1 MSKVNLKYV
10 FYFLVISLSAYLLVN
25 TLILNSSNKIEDFSV
40 IRPINVQNS
49 SIRGDISNTPPASFN
64 YELSAVRLGDE
75 NTSVIVKKGGKEYV
89 VQINELLE
97 NKYKLIQVDKSVI
110 IFEFQGKK
118 FTINNRFSMNN
129 FFKKSLLVTTLCAFF
144 IVHAQ
149 ETFILNYE
157 DVDIKKVTQ
166 DIANFSKKTI
176 ILDPRV
182 KGKVTIFSNSLLSSD
197 EVWDVYL
204 RTIQVNGFSALN
216 DENFVRIV
224 PENEATRDQNSG
236 ESGGEFI
243 TRVIELKNR
252 SSVELLPLIKPIAGR
267 QANVSSIA
275 SINSLLIVDRKSN
288 VERITE
294 VVKSLDEDNTASVTI
309 VDLKNLSSV
318 EAVRIL
324 EKLKSQNNP
333 TINNFAAISFSASN
347 SVIVSANSITTNII
361 KETLQQLDADAIS
374 EGSVAV
380 IYLKYANAEEVAG
393 IVSSI
398 ASRFISSE
406 SEKPIVTYHAP
417 TNSVVVSSDESNI
430 ATIKNLISKLDI
442 RRAQVLVEAIVV
454 ELSETAARS
463 LGVET
468 IFAGAE
474 DGEIPIGITR
484 FQNGTGPDLLGLTG
498 SAIESGDNANFSNIA
513 ANSLLNS
520 QGIIAGI
527 GRISEDDDSMI
538 AIINAIDA
546 DKNSNILTTTSL
558 LAMDNEEAS
567 TVIGQEIPIT
577 TGESL
582 GSNNTNPFRTTSREE
597 VGIKLSIKPQ
607 INEGNSVILE
617 IKQEVSGVAG
627 PLTGT
632 TDLITNKRT
641 IETTVLVDNNQ
652 IIVLGGLV
660 DEDIQEDIQRVPVLG
675 SIPILGK
682 LFQSSSESKVKKN
695 LMVFLRPKIL
705 VDSESVSQIS
715 TEKYNF
721 IKAEQL
727 LKQQSKLIDLTEDK

>member
-1 MSKVNLKYV
+1 MNS
-10 FYFLVISLSAYLLVN
+10 FLRKSFLMTICC
-25 TLILNSSNKIEDFSV
+25 IF
-40 IRPINVQNS
+40 INVQ
-49 SIRGDISNTPPASFN
+49 
-64 YELSAVRLGDE
+64 
-75 NTSVIVKKGGKEYV
+75 
-89 VQINELLE
+89 
-97 NKYKLIQVDKSVI
+97 
-110 IFEFQGKK
+110 
-118 FTINNRFSMNN
+118 
-129 FFKKSLLVTTLCAFF
+129 
-144 IVHAQ
+144 AQ

-182 KGKVTIFSNSLLSSD
+182 KGKVTIFSNSSLSSE

-224 PENEATRDQNSG
+224 PENEATRDQNFG

-243 TRVIELKNR
+243 TRVIQLNNR
-252 SSVELLPLIKPIAGR
+252 SSVEILPLIKPIAGR

-275 SINSLLIVDRKSN
+275 SINSLLVVDRKSN
-288 VERITE
+288 VKRITE
-294 VVKSLDEDNTASVTI
+294 VVRSLDENNTASVTI

-333 TINNFAAISFSASN
+333 TINNFVAISFSASN
-347 SVIVSANSITTNII
+347 SVIVSANTITTNII

-430 ATIKNLISKLDI
+430 ATIRNLISKLDI

-498 SAIESGDNANFSNIA
+498 SAIESGDNANFSTIA

-582 GSNNTNPFRTTSREE
+582 GSSNTNPFRTTSREE
-597 VGIKLSIKPQ
+597 VGIKLSVKPQ

-652 IIVLGGLV
+652 IIVLGGLI

-675 SIPILGK
+675 SIPVLGK
-682 LFQSSSESKVKKN
+682 LFQSSSESTVRKN

-727 LKQQSKLIDLTEDK
+727 LKQKSKIIDLTEDK

>member
-1 MSKVNLKYV
+1 
-10 FYFLVISLSAYLLVN
+10 
-25 TLILNSSNKIEDFSV
+25 
-40 IRPINVQNS
+40 
-49 SIRGDISNTPPASFN
+49 
-64 YELSAVRLGDE
+64 
-75 NTSVIVKKGGKEYV
+75 
-89 VQINELLE
+89 
-97 NKYKLIQVDKSVI
+97 
-110 IFEFQGKK
+110 
-118 FTINNRFSMNN
+118 MNN

-144 IVHAQ
+144 IVQAQ

-182 KGKVTIFSNSLLSSD
+182 KGKVTIFSNSSLSSD

-294 VVKSLDEDNTASVTI
+294 VVQSLDEDNTASVTI

-333 TINNFAAISFSASN
+333 TINNFVAISFSASN

-527 GRISEDDDSMI
+527 GKISEDDDSMI

-597 VGIKLSIKPQ
+597 VGIKLSVKPQ

-675 SIPILGK
+675 SIPVLGK

-727 LKQQSKLIDLTEDK
+727 LKQQSKLIDLTKDK

>member
-1 MSKVNLKYV
+1 M
-10 FYFLVISLSAYLLVN
+10 I
-25 TLILNSSNKIEDFSV
+25 TLA
-40 IRPINVQNS
+40 
-49 SIRGDISNTPPASFN
+49 T
-64 YELSAVRLGDE
+64 
-75 NTSVIVKKGGKEYV
+75 
-89 VQINELLE
+89 
-97 NKYKLIQVDKSVI
+97 
-110 IFEFQGKK
+110 
-118 FTINNRFSMNN
+118 
-129 FFKKSLLVTTLCAFF
+129 FKKSLLVTTLCAFF

-294 VVKSLDEDNTASVTI
+294 VVKSLDEDNTASVII

-333 TINNFAAISFSASN
+333 TINNFVAISFSASN

>member
-1 MSKVNLKYV
+1 M
-10 FYFLVISLSAYLLVN
+10 
-25 TLILNSSNKIEDFSV
+25 NS
-40 IRPINVQNS
+40 
-49 SIRGDISNTPPASFN
+49 
-64 YELSAVRLGDE
+64 
-75 NTSVIVKKGGKEYV
+75 
-89 VQINELLE
+89 
-97 NKYKLIQVDKSVI
+97 
-110 IFEFQGKK
+110 
-118 FTINNRFSMNN
+118 

-275 SINSLLIVDRKSN
+275 SINSLLVVDRKSN

-294 VVKSLDEDNTASVTI
+294 VVESLDEDNTASVTI

-333 TINNFAAISFSASN
+333 TINNFVAISFSASN
-347 SVIVSANSITTNII
+347 SVIVSANSITTSII

-597 VGIKLSIKPQ
+597 VGIKLTVKPQ

-727 LKQQSKLIDLTEDK
+727 LKQQSKLIDLTKDK

>member
-1 MSKVNLKYV
+1 M
-10 FYFLVISLSAYLLVN
+10 
-25 TLILNSSNKIEDFSV
+25 NSI
-40 IRPINVQNS
+40 
-49 SIRGDISNTPPASFN
+49 
-64 YELSAVRLGDE
+64 
-75 NTSVIVKKGGKEYV
+75 
-89 VQINELLE
+89 
-97 NKYKLIQVDKSVI
+97 
-110 IFEFQGKK
+110 
-118 FTINNRFSMNN
+118 
-129 FFKKSLLVTTLCAFF
+129 FKKSLLVTTLCAFF
-144 IVHAQ
+144 VVQAQ

-182 KGKVTIFSNSLLSSD
+182 KGKVTIFSNSSLSSD

-275 SINSLLIVDRKSN
+275 SINSLLVVDRRSN

-294 VVKSLDEDNTASVTI
+294 VVKSLDEDNTAIVTI

-333 TINNFAAISFSASN
+333 TINNFVAISFSASN

-361 KETLQQLDADAIS
+361 KETLQQLDDDAIS

-498 SAIESGDNANFSNIA
+498 SSIESGDNANFSNIA

-597 VGIKLSIKPQ
+597 VGIKLSVKPQ

-675 SIPILGK
+675 SIPVLGK

-727 LKQQSKLIDLTEDK
+727 LKQQSNLIDLTKDK